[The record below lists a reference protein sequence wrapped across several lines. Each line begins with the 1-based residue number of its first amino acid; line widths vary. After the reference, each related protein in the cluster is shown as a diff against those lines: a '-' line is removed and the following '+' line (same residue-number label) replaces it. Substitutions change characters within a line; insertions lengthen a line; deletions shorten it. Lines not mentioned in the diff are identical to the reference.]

1 MNPPA
6 ITFVSGIGPGPT
18 GTGALMIGLM
28 EEARPDPSAK
38 FLFKIPRGSSPWG
51 LLKYV
56 YNRASFAGRVRRA
69 TRSAE
74 TVVLLHP
81 QTIGFRTFAAVVES
95 RPVTWMYVLD
105 SFTFCVRSYN
115 CLVGEATPCLRCL
128 GNDGAAAAEQ
138 GCVNWF
144 RSGPF
149 HAHLPQWVQ
158 SGRLRLM
165 AQCESHARLLRA
177 HFGPQAIIHVVPLSV
192 PDVEV
197 PAAWAVRPARPR
209 PLVVFHGAC
218 YPAKGVD
225 HVVALA
231 RLMPECDFL
240 IPSDEKEFIHH
251 FGAVAGLPT
260 NITFRRMSWA
270 RGLAEAVATADLVL
284 CPSSWSATVEGAV
297 LKSLAHNGLVG
308 LFAHETAFAS
318 EVPVDARL
326 DLNPSNWPATV
337 ERLRAALADSAQ
349 ATAIR
354 SAARAYITRYLASSR
369 DMLSQIRAVCRS
381 SEGSGPAGR

>member
-1 MNPPA
+1 MNSTA

-18 GTGALMIGLM
+18 GTGALMIGLI
-28 EEARPDPSAK
+28 EEARSDTSAR
-38 FLFKIPRGSSPWG
+38 FLFKMRRGSSPWG
-51 LLKYV
+51 MMKYIF
-56 YNRASFAGRVRRA
+56 NRASFAGRVRRA
-69 TRSAE
+69 SRAAE
-74 TVVLLHP
+74 AVVLLHP
-81 QTIGFRTFAAVVES
+81 QTIGFLTFAAVVES

-128 GNDGAAAAEQ
+128 GNNGAAAAEY

-149 HAHLPQWVQ
+149 HAHLPKWVQ

-197 PAAWAVRPARPR
+197 PAVLRERPARPR
-209 PLVVFHGAC
+209 PLIVFHGAC

-225 HVVALA
+225 HVVTLA

-240 IPSDEKEFIHH
+240 IPSDEKEFIYH
-251 FGAVAGLPT
+251 FGTVAGLPT
-260 NITFRRMSWA
+260 NITFQRMSWA
-270 RGLAEAVATADLVL
+270 SGLAEAVATADLVL

-308 LFAHETAFAS
+308 LYAHETSFSS

-326 DLNPSNWPATV
+326 DLNPRDWPATV
-337 ERLRAALADSAQ
+337 AHLRAALADPVLVTS
-349 ATAIR
+349 IR
-354 SAARAYITRYLASSR
+354 SSARAYITRYLASSR
-369 DMLSQIRAVCRS
+369 GMLGKIRTVCRS
-381 SEGSGPAGR
+381 S

>member
-1 MNPPA
+1 MNPTA
-6 ITFVSGIGPGPT
+6 ITFVSGIGPGPS
-18 GTGALMIGLM
+18 GTGALMIGLI
-28 EEARPDPSAK
+28 EEARSDSAAQ
-38 FLFKIPRGSSPWG
+38 FLFRMRRGSSPWG
-51 LLKYV
+51 LLKYIF
-56 YNRASFAGRVRRA
+56 NRAGFAGRVRRA
-69 TRSAE
+69 SRSAE

-105 SFTFCVRSYN
+105 AYIFCVRSYN

-128 GNDGAAAAEQ
+128 GNNGAAAAEY

-144 RSGPF
+144 RAGPF
-149 HAHLPQWVQ
+149 HAHLPKWVQ

-197 PAAWAVRPARPR
+197 PAAVAVCPSRLR

-231 RLMPECDFL
+231 RLMPDFDFL
-240 IPSDEKEFIHH
+240 IPSDEKEFIYH

-270 RGLAEAVATADLVL
+270 SGLAEAVATADLVL

-326 DLNPSNWPATV
+326 DLNPSDWPATV
-337 ERLRAALADSAQ
+337 ARLRAALADPVQ
-349 ATAIR
+349 VTAIR
-354 SAARAYITRYLASSR
+354 SAARAYITRYLASSS
-369 DMLSQIRAVCRS
+369 DMLSKIRVVCRS
-381 SEGSGPAGR
+381 T

>member
-28 EEARPDPSAK
+28 AEARPDPSAK

-69 TRSAE
+69 SRSAE

-149 HAHLPQWVQ
+149 HAHLPKWVQ

-337 ERLRAALADSAQ
+337 ARLRAALADSAQ

-369 DMLSQIRAVCRS
+369 DMLGQIRAVCRS
-381 SEGSGPAGR
+381 S

>member
-28 EEARPDPSAK
+28 AEARPDPSAK

-81 QTIGFRTFAAVVES
+81 QTIGVRTFAAVVES

-149 HAHLPQWVQ
+149 HAHLPKWVQ

-177 HFGPQAIIHVVPLSV
+177 HVGPQAISHVVPLSV

-251 FGAVAGLPT
+251 FGAVASLPT

-326 DLNPSNWPATV
+326 DLTPSNWPATV
-337 ERLRAALADSAQ
+337 ARLRAALADSAQ

-369 DMLSQIRAVCRS
+369 DMLGQIRAVCRS
-381 SEGSGPAGR
+381 S

>member
-69 TRSAE
+69 SRSAE

-149 HAHLPQWVQ
+149 HAHLPKWVQ

-337 ERLRAALADSAQ
+337 ARLRAALADSAQ

-369 DMLSQIRAVCRS
+369 DMLGQIRAVCRS
-381 SEGSGPAGR
+381 S

>member
-69 TRSAE
+69 SRSAE

-144 RSGPF
+144 HSGPF
-149 HAHLPQWVQ
+149 HAHLPKWVQ

-251 FGAVAGLPT
+251 FGAVASLPT

-337 ERLRAALADSAQ
+337 ARLRAALADSAQ

-369 DMLSQIRAVCRS
+369 DMLGQIRAVCRS
-381 SEGSGPAGR
+381 S

>member
-28 EEARPDPSAK
+28 AEARPDPSAK

-144 RSGPF
+144 HSGPF
-149 HAHLPQWVQ
+149 HAHLPKWVQ

-251 FGAVAGLPT
+251 FGAVASLPT

-326 DLNPSNWPATV
+326 DLTPSNWPATV
-337 ERLRAALADSAQ
+337 ARLRAALADSAQ

-369 DMLSQIRAVCRS
+369 DMLGQIRAVCRS
-381 SEGSGPAGR
+381 S

>member
-149 HAHLPQWVQ
+149 HAHLPKWVQ

-337 ERLRAALADSAQ
+337 ARLRAALADSAQ

-369 DMLSQIRAVCRS
+369 DMLGQIRAVCRS
-381 SEGSGPAGR
+381 SEGSGPSGR

>member
-38 FLFKIPRGSSPWG
+38 FLYKIPRGSSPWG

-149 HAHLPQWVQ
+149 HAHLPKWVQ

-337 ERLRAALADSAQ
+337 ARLRAALADSAQ

-369 DMLSQIRAVCRS
+369 DMLGQIRAVCRS

>member
-28 EEARPDPSAK
+28 AEARPDPSAK

-56 YNRASFAGRVRRA
+56 YNRASFAVRVRRA

-149 HAHLPQWVQ
+149 HAHLPKWVQ

-165 AQCESHARLLRA
+165 A
-177 HFGPQAIIHVVPLSV
+177 
-192 PDVEV
+192 
-197 PAAWAVRPARPR
+197 
-209 PLVVFHGAC
+209 
-218 YPAKGVD
+218 
-225 HVVALA
+225 
-231 RLMPECDFL
+231 
-240 IPSDEKEFIHH
+240 
-251 FGAVAGLPT
+251 
-260 NITFRRMSWA
+260 
-270 RGLAEAVATADLVL
+270 
-284 CPSSWSATVEGAV
+284 
-297 LKSLAHNGLVG
+297 
-308 LFAHETAFAS
+308 
-318 EVPVDARL
+318 
-326 DLNPSNWPATV
+326 
-337 ERLRAALADSAQ
+337 
-349 ATAIR
+349 
-354 SAARAYITRYLASSR
+354 
-369 DMLSQIRAVCRS
+369 
-381 SEGSGPAGR
+381 

>member
-149 HAHLPQWVQ
+149 HAHLPKWVQ

-337 ERLRAALADSAQ
+337 ARLRAALADSAQ

>member
-28 EEARPDPSAK
+28 AEARPDPSAK

-56 YNRASFAGRVRRA
+56 YNRASFAVRVRRA

-149 HAHLPQWVQ
+149 HAHLPKWVQ

-251 FGAVAGLPT
+251 FGAVASLPT

-326 DLNPSNWPATV
+326 DLTPSNWPATV
-337 ERLRAALADSAQ
+337 ARLRAALADSAQ
-349 ATAIR
+349 VTAIR

-369 DMLSQIRAVCRS
+369 DMLGQIRAVCRS
-381 SEGSGPAGR
+381 S